1 MEAEI
6 ASAIAQFG
14 AAGLIGWM
22 WLMER
27 RSAAERERQVSEAHR
42 RVLEES
48 RQVDVLVGVVEQNT
62 RALAG
67 LERGQAELV
76 RALQRSMGCR
86 LAAGRSAELRGGS
99 GGGAGGVAGDGSGEH
114 RHGAA

>member
-27 RSAAERERQVSEAHR
+27 RSAAERERQVAEAHR
-42 RVLEES
+42 RVVDES

-62 RALAG
+62 RALAS
-67 LERGQAELV
+67 LERGQSELV
-76 RALQRSMGCR
+76 RVLHRSAAWRG
-86 LAAGRSAELRGGS
+86 AAGRAAAGPGDEPGG
-99 GGGAGGVAGDGSGEH
+99 
-114 RHGAA
+114 RHEGAA